1 MRQAAR
7 GGAASIG
14 VLLASAWLLA
24 PSLGLAQ
31 PPSASTASQDQ
42 GTSPDNATSQDATS
56 AGCFTVVMPVAGG
69 APHTPLLLDQCT
81 GASWL
86 LVRDPVAQLQPDGG
100 PQFRYRWFPLAIA
113 SAEAVMADAP
123 VSETAPAAKSAA
135 LAPPSPR
142 QAASP
147 KASLPASLP
156 ASSPAS
162 PPASN
167 AAATV
172 AREDKRVPVKEN

>member
-42 GTSPDNATSQDATS
+42 GNSPDNAASQDATS

-81 GASWL
+81 GASWI
-86 LVRDPVAQLQPDGG
+86 LVRDPVASLQPSGG

-113 SAEAVMADAP
+113 SAEAVMADVQASEKAP
-123 VSETAPAAKSAA
+123 TAKSAVVT
-135 LAPPSPR
+135 
-142 QAASP
+142 
-147 KASLPASLP
+147 PA
-156 ASSPAS
+156 PAS
-162 PPASN
+162 PVASPAPSN

-172 AREDKRVPVKEN
+172 AREDKRQPVKEN